1 MSRGFPGA
9 LVSKEDTGDMG
20 LILGWEDPLKEEMA
34 THSSI
39 VAWRIPRTEEVHEV
53 PGVAKSWTRLNK

>member
-9 LVSKEDTGDMG
+9 SVGKEDTGDMG

-39 VAWRIPRTEEVHEV
+39 VAWRIPWTEEVRRSM
-53 PGVAKSWTRLNK
+53 GSQ

>member
-9 LVSKEDTGDMG
+9 SVSKEDTGDMG
-20 LILGWEDPLKEEMA
+20 WEDPLKEEMT

-53 PGVAKSWTRLNK
+53 PGVAKSWTRLNN